1 MLDYLISLLDD
12 ANDFSWDA
20 AKASHAVLLCRMEQG
35 EVVSYQ
41 ETDKIDRI
49 RRANAQRHIPQSQYS
64 VQSLNNARKNANK
77 ITKSMPCQYFNQG
90 SCVHQKSH
98 ETKGTLYKHICAA
111 CFASQGKTYPHPEI
125 DCRNKL
131 KKIKKTSR
139 FGHVAIVRMPS
150 QFT

>member
-41 ETDKIDRI
+41 EIDKIDRI
-49 RRANAQRHIPQSQYS
+49 RRANAQKHIPQSQYS
-64 VQSLNNARKNANK
+64 AQSLNNVRETSNK

-98 ETKGTLYKHICAA
+98 EIKGTLYKHICAA
-111 CFASQGKTYPHPEI
+111 CFASQGKTYPHPETE
-125 DCRNKL
+125 CRNKL
-131 KKIKKTSR
+131 RKSAKNE
-139 FGHVAIVRMPS
+139 
-150 QFT
+150 